1 MGRRGRRGAGVVGH
15 GYGGLTRRVA
25 EIRGVTTYRLDT
37 GSGHRTMPGSQFVHL
52 HTHTEYSMLDGAA
65 KNSLLFKEVERQGM
79 PAIAMTDHG
88 NMFGAYEFYQLS
100 KNHPVKPIIGIEAY
114 VAPSSRFARVPE
126 FWAKSGAR
134 DAGNPDVEGGKDVSG
149 GGRYTHMTMLAQ
161 DVEGLHN
168 LFRLSSLA
176 SYEGYYMKPRMDR
189 ELISQYSKGIIATT
203 GCPSGEVQTR
213 LRLGQYDEAVAAA
226 AAYMDIFGRGNY
238 FVELMDHGLSIE
250 RNVREDLLRLA
261 KQLDLPLLATND
273 SHYVTEDQADAHDN
287 LLCVGVGRN
296 KDDPNRF
303 RFNGTG
309 YYIRSAEEMGALFSE
324 LPDACSNTL
333 RVAEMVGDYSEAF
346 KYVDRMPQFDV
357 PEGETQVSWLRK
369 EIERGLAFRFGDDPP
384 QDVLD
389 RVRTELSVIEP
400 LGYSSYFL
408 IVADICRYARE
419 HGIPVG
425 PGRGSAA
432 GSMVS
437 YITEIIQIN
446 PIQHGLLFERFL
458 NPERVSPPDIDLD
471 FDDRQRDKMI
481 DYVTHKYGAEFT
493 AQVNT
498 FGTIKA
504 KAAIKDSNRILGYP
518 FSLGDKITKA
528 LPPDTMGKGISLPDA
543 FNPEAKRYAEA
554 GEFRDLYNTDQD
566 VHKVV
571 DTAMGIEGL
580 IRGTGVHACAFII
593 SNEPLLDVIP
603 MHKRDKDGAII
614 TGFSYPQCESMGL
627 MKMDFLG
634 LRNLGVMDQTVK
646 NIRANRGIEV
656 DLPSL
661 PLDDLPTYDLL
672 ASGDTLGVFQL
683 DGGPMRSLL
692 RLLRPTNFSD
702 ITAVIALYRPG
713 PMGANAHINYAERK
727 NGRQAI
733 TPIHPELKEALDPI
747 LGETYHLLVYQ
758 EQIMAAARSL
768 AGYSLG
774 GADLLRRAM
783 GKKKKAILD
792 KEWDHFRTGM
802 ASNGFSEEATQAL
815 WEVFVPFADYAFN
828 KSHAAG
834 YAFVSYWTAY
844 LKANYPAEYMSALL
858 ESVRD
863 DKDKSAVYL
872 GECRRMGIQVLPPDV
887 NESEAEFTPVGTDV
901 RFGLGAIRNVGTQV
915 VQGIIDARAEHGKAA
930 DFYEFL
936 DHVPLQVCNK
946 RMIESLIKAGAFDS
960 MGHSRRALMEVF
972 ENAIDQVTDLKRNQ
986 ANGQDDLFAGFGA
999 DLPTDEAPVSS
1010 SRAVPDIPDWDKS
1023 TKLAFEREM
1032 LGLYVSD
1039 HPLQGL
1045 EHVLEAERDISIG
1058 ELLAM
1063 DPPRPDMVTLAGL
1076 ITAVQRRQ
1084 NKAGNMWATVTLED
1098 LEGSINVPVYPR
1110 QYETLAHLL
1119 VPDTVVRIRGRLK
1132 ERDESIEL
1140 TAQEISPVETDE
1152 GESRPVLIQV
1162 PASRC
1167 TAPVVH
1173 QLRSVLSAHPGVT
1186 EVRLRLTGA
1195 GGQTTY
1201 RLDERLRVRA
1211 SQPLMADLK
1220 ALLGPSCLAH
1230 NG

>member
-1 MGRRGRRGAGVVGH
+1 MA
-15 GYGGLTRRVA
+15 
-25 EIRGVTTYRLDT
+25 
-37 GSGHRTMPGSQFVHL
+37 GSQFVHL
-52 HTHTEYSMLDGAA
+52 HTHTEYSMLDGAS
-65 KNSLLFKEVERQGM
+65 KNSLLFDEVERLGM

-88 NMFGAYEFYQLS
+88 NMFGAYEFFQIA
-100 KNHPVKPIIGIEAY
+100 KQHPTVKPIIGIEAY
-114 VAPSSRFARVPE
+114 VAPSTRFSRVPE

-134 DAGNPDVEGGKDVSG
+134 EAGNPDAEGGKDVAG
-149 GGRYTHMTMLAQ
+149 GGRYTHMTMLAK
-161 DVEGLHN
+161 DADGLHN

-189 ELISQYSKGIIATT
+189 DLISQYSKGIIATT

-213 LRLGQYDEAVAAA
+213 LRLGQFDEAVAAA
-226 AAYMDIFGRGNY
+226 GAYRDIFGAENY
-238 FVELMDHGLSIE
+238 FLELMDHGLTIE
-250 RNVREDLLRLA
+250 RQVRQDLLRLA
-261 KQLDLPLLATND
+261 KKLDLPLLATND
-273 SHYVTEDQADAHDN
+273 AHYVTEDQADAHDN
-287 LLCVGVGRN
+287 LLCIGVGRN

-303 RFNGTG
+303 RFNGSG
-309 YYIRSAEEMGALFSE
+309 YYIRNADEMGELFKE

-333 RVAEMVGDYSEAF
+333 RVAEMVGDYSEVFA
-346 KYVDRMPQFDV
+346 YVDRMPQFDV
-357 PEGETQVSWLRK
+357 PEGETQQSYLRK
-369 EIERGLAFRFGDDPP
+369 KIKEGLKFRFGDNPP
-384 QDVLD
+384 QEVLD
-389 RVRTELSVIEP
+389 RVETELKVIEP

-408 IVADICRYARE
+408 IVSDICRYARE
-419 HGIPVG
+419 HGVPVG

-437 YITEIIQIN
+437 YITQIIDIN
-446 PIQHGLLFERFL
+446 PLKHGLLFERFL

-481 DYVTHKYGAEFT
+481 DYVTHKYGTEFT
-493 AQVNT
+493 SQVNT
-498 FGTIKA
+498 FMKIKA
-504 KAAIKDSNRILGYP
+504 KAAIKDANRILGYP
-518 FSLGDKITKA
+518 FALGDKITKA
-528 LPPDTMGKGISLPDA
+528 LPADVMGKGIALPDA
-543 FNPEAKRYAEA
+543 FNPQAKRYAEA
-554 GEFRDLYNTDQD
+554 GEFRELYQAEPD

-580 IRGTGVHACAFII
+580 IRGNGVHACAFII

-603 MHKRDKDGAII
+603 MHRRDKDGTNLA
-614 TGFSYPQCESMGL
+614 GFAYPQCEEMGL

-634 LRNLGVMDQTVK
+634 LRNLGVMDQTVR
-646 NIRANRGIEV
+646 NIKVNQGI
-656 DLPSL
+656 DLDL
-661 PLDDLPTYDLL
+661 RNVPLDDEPTYDLL
-672 ASGDTLGVFQL
+672 SRGDTLGVFQL
-683 DGGPMRSLL
+683 DGVAMRSLL
-692 RLLRPTNFSD
+692 RLLRPTDFSD
-702 ITAVIALYRPG
+702 IIAVIALYRPG

-727 NGRQAI
+727 NGRQPI

-802 ASNGFSEEATQAL
+802 AEHGFSKEATQAL
-815 WEVFVPFADYAFN
+815 WDVFVPFADYAFN

-834 YAFVSYWTAY
+834 YAYVSYWTAY
-844 LKANYPAEYMSALL
+844 LKANYPAEYMAALL

-863 DKDKSAVYL
+863 DKDKSAIYL
-872 GECRRMGIQVLPPDV
+872 AECRRMSIQVLPPDV
-887 NESEAEFTPVGTDV
+887 NESAGEFTPVGHDI

-915 VQGIIDARAEHGKAA
+915 VQGILSARAEKGKAA

-946 RMIESLIKAGAFDS
+946 RMMESLIKAGAFDS
-960 MGHSRRALMEVF
+960 MGHSRRALMEVY
-972 ENAIDQVTDLKRNQ
+972 EQAIDQVTDLKRNQ

-999 DLPTDEAPVSS
+999 DAAASPAPQTHHE
-1010 SRAVPDIPDWDKS
+1010 VPELDDWDKS

-1045 EHVLEAERDISIG
+1045 EHVLDAERDMSIG
-1058 ELLAM
+1058 DLLAM
-1063 DPPRPDMVTLAGL
+1063 DGDRPENITLCGLVTS
-1076 ITAVQRRQ
+1076 VQRRA
-1084 NKAGNMWATVTLED
+1084 NKAGKLWATVVLED

-1110 QYETLAHLL
+1110 AYETMAQYL
-1119 VPDTVVRIRGRLK
+1119 VPDTVVKVRGRIK
-1132 ERDESIEL
+1132 ERDDSIEL
-1140 TAQEISPVETDE
+1140 TANEITPVNTEE
-1152 GESRPVLIQV
+1152 GETRPVVIRV

-1167 TAPVVH
+1167 TPPVVS

-1186 EVRLRLTGA
+1186 EVRVRLTSA
-1195 GGQTTY
+1195 GGGRTY
-1201 RLDERLRVRA
+1201 RLDDRLRVRP

-1220 ALLGPSCLAH
+1220 ALLGPSCLVARDH
-1230 NG
+1230 